1 MNQNSFC
8 SFRWVDSLI
17 NLESCEVRSCCKTP
31 SQKISVEELEHS
43 GQNVFENSS
52 YIKRRREEM
61 LFGVKHSDCSHCWSL
76 EAKNI
81 FHLRNRSTSFENF
94 IADYGMTQQQVAA
107 SELNKAVLD
116 RLTDVH
122 QTETLEVLLK
132 NTCQMKCHYCN
143 AESSSSW
150 EIENISQGTF
160 KKTKVDAVLR
170 EKFYQ
175 EFLKFLP
182 TKLKSLKELKIIG
195 GEPLL
200 QNEFYDLLDTVEQ
213 AYIGGESPRLI
224 INVITNLS
232 VNDAVMDRFLTK
244 VESLRGKFDFYLLPS
259 IDSTGERA
267 QYVRTGLNWDL
278 FVRNLDKAFASRL
291 FSTIR
296 FIITTS
302 VFSVSD
308 LPQLLQFFYSKS
320 QSFPLQSVG
329 LVPNIVA
336 HPAHLSPLILDGSF
350 ASYLREAI
358 EFLST
363 QQITPHRDQK
373 VFAEFLVNLERTLQ
387 SQDSQGLN
395 SLRRQWRSWVL
406 KYDGIRQTQ
415 FLKTHPEFVLF
426 WNQIQT
432 QQELSA
438 KETTPDF

>member
-1 MNQNSFC
+1 M
-8 SFRWVDSLI
+8 
-17 NLESCEVRSCCKTP
+17 
-31 SQKISVEELEHS
+31 
-43 GQNVFENSS
+43 
-52 YIKRRREEM
+52 
-61 LFGVKHSDCSHCWSL
+61 
-76 EAKNI
+76 
-81 FHLRNRSTSFENF
+81 
-94 IADYGMTQQQVAA
+94 
-107 SELNKAVLD
+107 
-116 RLTDVH
+116 
-122 QTETLEVLLK
+122 
-132 NTCQMKCHYCN
+132 
-143 AESSSSW
+143 
-150 EIENISQGTF
+150 
-160 KKTKVDAVLR
+160 
-170 EKFYQ
+170 
-175 EFLKFLP
+175 
-182 TKLKSLKELKIIG
+182 
-195 GEPLL
+195 
-200 QNEFYDLLDTVEQ
+200 
-213 AYIGGESPRLI
+213 
-224 INVITNLS
+224 
-232 VNDAVMDRFLTK
+232 
-244 VESLRGKFDFYLLPS
+244 
-259 IDSTGERA
+259 
-267 QYVRTGLNWDL
+267 RTGLNWDL